1 MTKRFLFI
9 CLLLFLAAVPR
20 VLNLGKYSLFVDEK
34 YTLLNAQGICV
45 GGSNQPEL
53 QTTGYFSNQD
63 FWKTRTAKDYFEAV
77 ARSDFGTHIV
87 YNYLLHAWT
96 IPFGLTDA
104 AMRSLSVLLGLM
116 AIFLVYYLVNKYIDN
131 TYIAYMAAFLVAFD
145 PLMITLNRIA
155 RSYSLSFVLI
165 LLATLVFLKIIE
177 IHSVNRRKIGFVAL
191 YTLLV
196 SLSILNH
203 YLNFLIPL
211 VHAILFL
218 SINRNAKD
226 WGMMALAAAT
236 VSGILFWWIQAGGGQ
251 YSLKFL
257 EDKNALHYQLS
268 QLPPEKNPMRGTAD
282 PSTFQHVF
290 TKATGLFFD
299 LSIVGNHLFEFLK
312 GIKNLLISTAIGV
325 LLALFALQKM
335 QFSKLIHLSL
345 LLGTLLIG
353 GFLFIGPYY
362 KLFFS
367 SVFFLYLCLALHT
380 FYTSYIGGSSTSRYF
395 LAIVVLAVLIPWLY
409 VIFDAFKSG
418 HTTALSQRYIGFSSP
433 FMAILISF
441 AFLKFTNYPKW
452 IQLAGICLLL
462 FQGVQTYRDIQD
474 IVLDTSPKYTFF
486 GEARISN
493 PYQAIAEQVNAE
505 YEVGDTLLVPNRNE
519 GLYAGFVEEGAL
531 KIEDAQYVNMY
542 LTTDKTII
550 QRINLTEP
558 DLFILKKSNGSQQV
572 LFDLEGSKYRY

>member
-9 CLLLFLAAVPR
+9 CLLLLLAALPR
-20 VLNLGKYSLFVDEK
+20 VWNLGKYSLFVDEK

-53 QTTGYFSNQD
+53 QTTGYFTNQD
-63 FWKTRTAKDYFEAV
+63 AWKTRSAKDYFEAV

-96 IPFGLTDA
+96 IPFGYSDT
-104 AMRSLSVLLGLM
+104 AMRSLSVLLGLV
-116 AIFLVYYLVNKYIDN
+116 AIFLVYYLVNSYLGDTN
-131 TYIAYMAAFLVAFD
+131 IAYFAAFLVAFD

-155 RSYSLSFVLI
+155 RSYSLSFVLL
-165 LLATLVFLKIIE
+165 LLATLFFLKIVE
-177 IHSVNRRKIGFVAL
+177 IQVINRRKIIFIAL

-203 YLNFLIPL
+203 YLNFLLPL
-211 VHAILFL
+211 AHGVLFL
-218 SINRNAKD
+218 RNNRSVKD
-226 WGMMALAAAT
+226 WGLMALAAAT

-257 EDKNALHYQLS
+257 ADKNALHYQLS

-299 LSIVGNHLFEFLK
+299 LSIIGNHLFEFLK
-312 GIKNLLISTAIGV
+312 GVKNLFISAAIG
-325 LLALFALQKM
+325 LILTFFALQKF
-335 QFSKLIHLSL
+335 QFTKLIHLFVGLGIL
-345 LLGTLLIG
+345 LLGSI
-353 GFLFIGPYY
+353 FFVGPIY

-367 SVFFLYLCLALHT
+367 SIFFLFLFLASHT
-380 FYTSYIGGSSTSRYF
+380 LYQKYKQGPLTRKYF
-395 LAIVVLAVLIPWLY
+395 LAIVALSVLIPWFY
-409 VIFDAFKSG
+409 IIFDAFKSG

-433 FMAILISF
+433 FMAIFISF
-441 AFLKFTNYPKW
+441 AYLKYSQYPKW
-452 IQLAGICLLL
+452 VQLSGICLLL
-462 FQGVQTYRDIQD
+462 FQGVQTYRDIES

-486 GEARISN
+486 SEPRISN
-493 PYQAIAEQVNAE
+493 PYIQIAEQVNE
-505 YEVGDTLLVPNRNE
+505 MYETGDTLLIPNRNE
-519 GLYAGFVEEGAL
+519 GLYTGFVSEDAI

-542 LTTDKTII
+542 LSKNKTII
-550 QRINLTEP
+550 QRINPAEP
-558 DLFILKKSNGSQQV
+558 DLFILKKSDGNQRI
-572 LFDLEGSKYRY
+572 LFDFEGRKYRY